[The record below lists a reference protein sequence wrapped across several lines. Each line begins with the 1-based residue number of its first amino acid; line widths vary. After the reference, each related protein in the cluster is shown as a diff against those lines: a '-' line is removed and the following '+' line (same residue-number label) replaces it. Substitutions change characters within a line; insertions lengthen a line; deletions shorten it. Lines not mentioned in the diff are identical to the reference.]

1 MRGVHVG
8 LAGLIVAVFLIAW
21 LETKPALEDFD
32 PVRHAAFKD
41 TWNQRV
47 HLAYWEKWGSF
58 EADACQKMV
67 DTFNEVQNE
76 IFVHYLR
83 TSQVDR
89 KAMLAAIGRDP
100 PDVVGLWNSNVVP
113 FAEGGALMPLEGLMK
128 ESGLTRDFY
137 IENYLKL
144 GEFEGHV
151 WALPTAVMTMALF
164 YNKEH
169 FRSKAAE
176 LRAAGLD
183 PDRVPQT
190 IEELDRYADVLN
202 EFEADGTPRIM
213 GFLPTEP
220 GWFNHTWGYYFGGR
234 LIDPETGRIT
244 TDETANVRA
253 YAWIKRYAETYG
265 REKLLRFKS
274 GFGTFD
280 SPFNAFIEGRVSME
294 VQGVWFPM
302 FIRRHRPQMEFG
314 VAPFPSAAGV
324 PGPRSV
330 MEQDVIGIPRHCKH
344 PKEAWKFVC
353 WVQKEGIAILS
364 RLQGKNTAI
373 RNPPAWFHQ
382 GHPNLELKVFEDL
395 ALAPESF
402 IVPNTLVGQE
412 YRDEMNRAFEHIWNW
427 PVELEKKSALEGLTG
442 AARQAKIEALC
453 REEVARTLAEVRQEV
468 QRQLDAK
475 IARRRLQLGSA
486 D

>member
-8 LAGLIVAVFLIAW
+8 LAVLILAVIAIAW
-21 LETKPALEDFD
+21 FEPRPALEDFD

-41 TWNQRV
+41 TWNKRV

-67 DTFNEVQNE
+67 DSFNESQDE

-100 PDVVGLWNSNVVP
+100 PDVLGLWSNNVVP
-113 FAEGGALMPLEGLMK
+113 FAEGGALMPLDDLMK
-128 ESGLTRDFY
+128 QSGLTRDFY

-144 GEFEGHV
+144 GEFEGKV
-151 WALPTAVMTMALF
+151 WCLPTAVASLALY

-169 FRSKAAE
+169 FRVKAPQ

-183 PDRVPQT
+183 PDRAPQT

-202 EFEADGTPRIM
+202 EFGPDGSPRVM

-220 GWFNHTWGYYFGGR
+220 GWFNHIWGYHFGGK
-234 LIDPETGRIT
+234 LIDPETGKIT
-244 TDETANVRA
+244 TDEPANVRA
-253 YAWIKRYAETYG
+253 YTWVKRYAETYG

-280 SPFNAFIEGRVSME
+280 SPYNAFIEGKVSME
-294 VQGVWFPM
+294 VQGVWFSM

-314 VAPFPSAAGV
+314 VAPFPCAEGV
-324 PGPRSV
+324 PGPRSEMEMDV
-330 MEQDVIGIPRHCKH
+330 MGIPRHCKH
-344 PKEAWKFVC
+344 PKESWKFVC
-353 WVQKEGIAILS
+353 WVQKEGLGILS
-364 RLQGKNTAI
+364 RLQGKNIAL
-373 RNPPAWFHQ
+373 RNPPPWFHQ
-382 GHPNLELKVFEDL
+382 GHPNLELAVFEKL
-395 ALAPESF
+395 ALSPESYIF
-402 IVPNTLVGQE
+402 PNSLVGQE
-412 YRDEMNRAFEHIWNW
+412 YRDEINRAFEHIWNW
-427 PVELEKKSALEGLTG
+427 PVDLERKDELKGLSG
-442 AARQAKIEALC
+442 AERKAKIDALC
-453 REEVARTLAEVRQEV
+453 QEEVRRTLAEVRQEM

-475 IARRRLQLGSA
+475 IERRRLQKASA